1 MAAQLPLGIQLREG
15 LDLAS
20 FHPGPNAEL
29 VALARSLACGEGAHS
44 LYLWGGH
51 GCGKTHLL
59 QALCA
64 QAGSGS
70 AYLPLAEMLSW
81 TPALLEGL
89 GSVRLLCLDDIDAV
103 AGRKEWEQA
112 LVACLDH
119 LRQSGGRLIV
129 AGHHVPDEAGF
140 ALRDLSSRL
149 AWGPVYAMKPLDDAD
164 KCALLQLR
172 AQGRGLDMPHEV
184 ASYLLTRCS
193 RQVPALLDMLERLD
207 RASLVAQ
214 RRLTVPFAR
223 QVLAGMRSDQR

>member
-1 MAAQLPLGIQLREG
+1 MAVQLPLGIQLREG
-15 LDLAS
+15 LDFAS
-20 FHPGPNAEL
+20 FYPGPNAEP
-29 VALARSLACGEGAHS
+29 VALARTLARGDGAHS
-44 LYLWGGH
+44 LYVWGGH

-103 AGRKEWEQA
+103 AGRTEWEQA
-112 LVACLDH
+112 LVSCLDH
-119 LRQSGGRLIV
+119 LRQAGGRLV
-129 AGHHVPDEAGF
+129 AAGHHVPGEAGF

-149 AWGPVYAMKPLDDAD
+149 AWGPVYAMKPLGDDD

-172 AQGRGLDMPHEV
+172 ARGRGLEMPQEV

-193 RQVPALLDMLERLD
+193 RQVPALLELLERLD

-223 QVLAGMRSDQR
+223 QVLGVARSDQR